1 MPFLEE
7 FEKTIFIVPIVALL
21 VALGFGLLGVLA
33 GIIASTTLGLSLV
46 GAIKLGVLGG
56 FVFGGA
62 IGVFVVLAYLFK
74 KVTSK

>member
-7 FEKTIFIVPIVALL
+7 FEKTMFVLPAVVMVTGI
-21 VALGFGLLGVLA
+21 GFGLLGILA
-33 GIIASTTLGLSLV
+33 GITASVTLGLNLIS
-46 GAIKLGVLGG
+46 AIKLGALGG